1 MTSHRWTDA
10 FLDGLRREGD
20 ARADEALR
28 LILEDHEVGAIR
40 TLFATLNSNDD
51 LPPCATFPVLS
62 GFFEATG
69 GLPADADLDKIHRG
83 EEVFGRHA
91 FEGGLALLTKSL
103 PEGYQAPN
111 LAGILNISGDLRT
124 RTYLR
129 LLATLQTVVNV
140 STCHGFQHGGR
151 AVVAAQKL
159 RLLHAGIRHLTRRY
173 RPQFEAAYGVP
184 VNLEDMLGTI
194 MGFSLLVVEGWRK
207 LGVGLTR
214 DQEEDYLY
222 LWLVFARM
230 MGIHPPGQHESRAY
244 VPDDLD
250 DATAFYD
257 AYRRRHYVEA
267 ARNPDGV
274 ALAAAN
280 LGMLRRMIPPPL
292 RFLGFGLLPRICMR
306 ELMGAEACARLDI
319 GPVPAQRFLKWALL
333 NLHMLF
339 APIERVGLRDHEQI
353 GLIFFRGL
361 IDRSY
366 GGPVPFTVPTDI
378 AQLKGMIDL
387 RGIPTS

>member
-1 MTSHRWTDA
+1 MGSNRWTDT

-20 ARADEALR
+20 AHADEALR
-28 LILEDHEVGAIR
+28 LIMEDHEIGAIR
-40 TLFATLNSNDD
+40 TLYGTLNSNDA
-51 LPPCATFPVLS
+51 LPPSATFPVLA
-62 GFFEATG
+62 GFFESTG
-69 GLPADADLDKIHRG
+69 GLPSDVDLDKIHRG
-83 EEVFGRHA
+83 EEVFSRHA

-111 LAGILNISGDLRT
+111 LAGVLNISGDLRT

-129 LLATLQTVVNV
+129 LLGTLQTVVNV
-140 STCHGFQHGGR
+140 STCRGFEHGGR
-151 AVVAAQKL
+151 AMITAQKL
-159 RLLHAGIRHLTRRY
+159 RLLHAGIRHLARRY
-173 RPQFEAAYGVP
+173 RPQFEATYGVP
-184 VNLEDMLGTI
+184 VNQEDMLGTI
-194 MGFSLLVVEGWRK
+194 MGFSFLVIEGWRK

-250 DATAFYD
+250 DAAAFYD

-280 LGMLRRMIPPPL
+280 LDMLRRLIPL
-292 RFLGFGLLPRICMR
+292 RLRIFGLGLLPRICMR
-306 ELMGAEACARLDI
+306 ELMGAEACTRLDI
-319 GPVPAQRFLKWALL
+319 GPVPAHRFLKWALL

-339 APIERVGLRDHEQI
+339 APIERIGLKEHEQL

-366 GGPVPFTVPTDI
+366 GGPVSFTVPTDV
-378 AQLKGMIDL
+378 AQLRGMVDL
-387 RGIPTS
+387 RGIQAS